1 MKNGLKAWTMGR
13 PTMNERVVSE
23 REKAIR
29 LKLRT
34 DFEFYAPRCL
44 KIITKKDEQGRS
56 DIRAFEFNAAQRIL
70 HGEVER
76 MKAECGYVRIIVLKG
91 RQQGCSTYVEG
102 RFYWKTTMNGGE
114 KTFILTHQEQATDNL
129 FGMAKRY
136 HDNAPAF
143 VQPHVGRSNSKE
155 LVFDRLESRYQV
167 STAGA
172 KGAGRSATLSNVH
185 GSEVGF
191 WENGSE
197 HLAGL
202 LQAVPLA
209 PGTEV
214 FLESTAN
221 GFGNIFQKQWEM
233 AVKGESD
240 FRAVFIPW
248 FIQEEYSR
256 PAPDGFELWDDPEGV
271 PAGELTEVQYAEAF
285 KLNAAQMYWRRKKI
299 SELGGGEE
307 GFFLFKQEYPATPDE
322 AFQKS
327 SMNSL
332 LSRTS
337 ILKARKST
345 VATEGQLI
353 IGVDPA
359 GDGEDSDRT
368 CIVRRRTRRIF
379 GVETYNKLNTMQIA
393 GRIHKI
399 IKQEKPS
406 RVFIDVGGLG
416 VGIVDRLM
424 ELEGTA
430 GIVVPVNFGEQAND
444 PVVYVNRKA
453 EMAWTFKDWLE
464 DPGGANIP
472 DDNEVQADLLAT
484 PPDDPDS
491 NQRKRLKPKKWV
503 KKEFGKSPDI
513 FDACCL
519 TFAMPLASGGMTQG
533 NASSDFDPL
542 DYTTGGDV
550 GIGNTGWADFDV

>member
-1 MKNGLKAWTMGR
+1 MSEVT
-13 PTMNERVVSE
+13 E
-23 REKAIR
+23 REKAVR
-29 LKLRT
+29 LRLRT
-34 DFEFYAPRCL
+34 DFEYYAPRCL
-44 KIITKKDEQGRS
+44 KIITKKDDLGRS
-56 DIRAFEFNAAQRIL
+56 DIRPFALNAAQKVL
-70 HGEVER
+70 HAAVEK

-136 HDNAPAF
+136 HDNAPPF

-155 LVFDRLESRYQV
+155 MVFDRIESRYQV

-221 GFGNIFQKQWEM
+221 GVGNIFHKQWEM

-248 FIQEEYSR
+248 FIQEEYQRS
-256 PAPDGFELWDDPEGV
+256 PPPDFELSADKEHV
-271 PAGELTEVQYAEAF
+271 PAGELTEEDYAEAF
-285 KLNAAQMYWRRKKI
+285 KLNDAQMYWRRKKI
-299 SELGGGEE
+299 AELGGGDE

-327 SMNSL
+327 SANSL
-332 LSRTS
+332 LSRLS
-337 ILKARKST
+337 VIKARKST
-345 VATEGQLI
+345 VATDGALI

-368 CIVRRRTRRIF
+368 AIVRRRTRRIF
-379 GVETYNKLNTMQIA
+379 GIETFNKLNTMQIA

-444 PVVYVNRKA
+444 PVIYVNRKA
-453 EMAWTFKDWLE
+453 EMAWTFKEWIE

-491 NQRKRLKPKKWV
+491 NQRKRLKSKKWV

-519 TFAMPLASGGMTQG
+519 TFAMPLAPGAVQQG
-533 NASSDFDPL
+533 NAATDFDPF
-542 DYTTGGDV
+542 DYTTGSGY
-550 GIGNTGWADFDV
+550 GIGNAMVDFDPF